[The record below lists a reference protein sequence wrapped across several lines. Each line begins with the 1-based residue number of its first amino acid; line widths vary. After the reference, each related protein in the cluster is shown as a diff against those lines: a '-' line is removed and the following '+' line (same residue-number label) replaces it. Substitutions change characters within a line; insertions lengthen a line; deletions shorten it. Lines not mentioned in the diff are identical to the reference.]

1 MSATPNTTPAG
12 QMHVIAT
19 AGHVDHGKSTL
30 VRALTGMEPDRW
42 AEERRRGMTID
53 LGFAW
58 TELPDG
64 QTVAFVDVPGHER
77 FVGAMLAGV
86 GPVPAV
92 MFVVAAD
99 EGWMPQSAEHLDALA
114 ALGTRHG
121 LLVVTRSDLMDPEL
135 AREEAQEHLADSAL
149 GRLPSVC
156 VSGATG
162 AGLAELRAALAE
174 LVGALPTP
182 DPAADVRL
190 WVDRAFTIR
199 GAGTVLTGTLPGG
212 RIAVD
217 DELALEPGGRRFS
230 VRGLQSL
237 GRPVGA
243 VTGVARVAV
252 NLRGLPHESV
262 RRGDVL
268 VTPGRWLTTS
278 VLDARLYPVRPGT
291 GDPLAELA
299 ELPRQLSLHIGAAAV
314 PVRVRPLGTDPDGSR
329 TVRLTLRSPLPL
341 RIGDRAL
348 LRDPGRRRIAAG
360 LTVLDVRPPELTRRG
375 SAARRGTELA
385 GVRGRADPVAEV
397 TRRGL
402 VRRDELAA
410 MGARTERTAQPTLPA
425 EPTQRTPAG
434 TTSASRTTPEQPAAA
449 EQDNTVQDNTVQDNT
464 VQDNTVLVAGEWL
477 LSRARATELAAR
489 LVAAVAEHDAADPLD
504 PGLPLG
510 AARRLLELPET
521 RLVEVLLGVAPAAGQ
536 LVARDGRVRRAE
548 DGTGDALPAA
558 VLAGL
563 AAVRADLTVSPFA
576 APDAARLAELGLGP
590 RELASLVRAGELVK
604 IADGVFLLPGAD
616 RAAVELLAGLAEPEF
631 TLSTARQAL
640 GTSRRVAVPLLER
653 LARLGLTQRT
663 EDGRHSVVNR

>member
-1 MSATPNTTPAG
+1 
-12 QMHVIAT
+12 
-19 AGHVDHGKSTL
+19 
-30 VRALTGMEPDRW
+30 
-42 AEERRRGMTID
+42 
-53 LGFAW
+53 
-58 TELPDG
+58 
-64 QTVAFVDVPGHER
+64 
-77 FVGAMLAGV
+77 
-86 GPVPAV
+86 
-92 MFVVAAD
+92 
-99 EGWMPQSAEHLDALA
+99 MPQSAEHLDALA

-135 AREEAQEHLADSAL
+135 ALEEAQEYLAASAL

-162 AGLAELRAALAE
+162 AGLDELRTALAE
-174 LVGALPTP
+174 LTGALPTP
-182 DPAADVRL
+182 DPVADVRL

-217 DELALEPGGRRFS
+217 DELALEPGGRRFT

-237 GRPVGA
+237 GQPVDA

-252 NLRGLPHESV
+252 NLRGLPHESA

-278 VLDARLYPVRPGT
+278 VLDARLHPVRPGD
-291 GDPLAELA
+291 GDQLA
-299 ELPRQLSLHIGAAAV
+299 ELPQELSLHIGAAAV
-314 PVRVRPLGTDPDGSR
+314 PVRVRPLGADPDGTR

-375 SAARRGTELA
+375 SAARRATELA
-385 GVRGRADPVAEV
+385 GLHGRPDPVAEV
-397 TRRGL
+397 VRRGL

-410 MGARTERTAQPTLPA
+410 MGAAALPA
-425 EPTQRTPAG
+425 
-434 TTSASRTTPEQPAAA
+434 TTPEEATPARTAAA
-449 EQDNTVQDNTVQDNT
+449 ARASPAQPEPDSP
-464 VQDNTVLVAGEWL
+464 VLEAGEWL
-477 LSRARATELAAR
+477 LSRARATELATR
-489 LVAAVAEHDAADPLD
+489 LVAAVTEHDAADPLD

-510 AARRLLELPET
+510 AARRRLELPET
-521 RLVEVLLGVAPAAGQ
+521 RLVEALLGVAPAAGQ
-536 LVARDGRVRRAE
+536 LTAREGRVRQTKGE
-548 DGTGDALPAA
+548 DALPAA
-558 VLAGL
+558 VLTSL
-563 AAVRADLTVSPFA
+563 DAVRAELTAHPFA
-576 APDAARLAELGLGP
+576 APEAARLAELGLGP

-616 RAAVELLAGLAEPEF
+616 RAAIELLTGLAEPEF

-653 LARLGLTQRT
+653 LARLGLTERT
-663 EDGRHSVVNR
+663 EDGRHRLTRDQEGPAPPKS